1 MSKINFLGYVFS
13 AEGKAVDPD
22 KTSAIL
28 QMAPPNTV
36 HELQRWLGAVN
47 YYSVFIAKYAE
58 ITAPLTDLLKGSS
71 ATKKKKC
78 VAKLPWADIHQS
90 AFETIRAE
98 LASPPVA

>member
-1 MSKINFLGYVFS
+1 VLQRLKDHQLLARESKCQFFMSKINFLGYVFS

-78 VAKLPWADIHQS
+78 VA
-90 AFETIRAE
+90 
-98 LASPPVA
+98 